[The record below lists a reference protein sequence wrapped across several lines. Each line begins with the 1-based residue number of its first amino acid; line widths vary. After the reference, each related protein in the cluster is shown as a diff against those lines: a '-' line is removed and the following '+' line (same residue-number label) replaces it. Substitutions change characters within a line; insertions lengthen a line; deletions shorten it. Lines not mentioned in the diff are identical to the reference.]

1 MRKKLEL
8 IVTYNGHQ
16 EILEVSER
24 PIMIGDHPSCQIK
37 TQSDDARPASIK
49 AVLQNESD
57 NLKVKIFS
65 KEYAL
70 ELGGKKY
77 KSAIFKDSV
86 YFKLGPVDIVL
97 NVSDIQ
103 EEPKARQDNADSLD
117 DLDDLQDYSEHVPSE
132 FVAETTSPLLPARP
146 PIESERQPEAVA
158 SSENEKALSA
168 SDSTQAQEEPPHKG
182 PAQIV
187 AQTSESESSVRAA
200 CDESDLEAK
209 FFSFSTVFDESH
221 YEKKN
226 DFSYR
231 NGKFDFS
238 GYIDPEDETLSK
250 LPTDNFLQQTEDES
264 VHIAHVHNGTTLT
277 DRYYPLERKKVF
289 ISNKK
294 DGKTFF
300 PAHDWSGQKDELFHN
315 RNGKTIVVRLDGYQF
330 QKVTQD
336 ERLIDLSGQTTILN
350 KDERI
355 ILSNETSQIV
365 VQLSQ
370 RPPSLKKDS
379 PLDIDEKLLKILACV
394 WAFFLVPM
402 LGIMML
408 VDLPEKQDKP
418 KELVVILKRKQAPSK
433 KASASSSSGSKSP
446 ATQKSKEP
454 QKTAAKKAP
463 SKAKKKVAKTPPKK
477 APQKK
482 VRKKVASK
490 PKAAPAK
497 TAPRKVVAKS
507 APKAKSAPVKKAATV
522 AKAAKKT
529 YSFNSASKM
538 KNLLG
543 GNLRGLAGG
552 GGSGEKVE
560 VSVSSAVGTNTIK
573 NEAGAGLGSVSH
585 SVSRL
590 ATSGAGSGQAA
601 MGSRGLS
608 GKTGTD
614 TTYAEGNAKVLGS
627 LDPNLIRKIMREYIP
642 QFRYCYQK
650 ELMKDEQVAGVFDLN
665 FYIDRYGKGIKVS
678 VDSQGKGFS
687 RSGVGCL
694 QKVVSMI
701 KFPKPPGGNLVD
713 VKQPL
718 NFQQNRKAAGSF

>member
-8 IVTYNGHQ
+8 IVTYNGNQ
-16 EILEVSER
+16 EIVEVSNR

-37 TQSDDARPASIK
+37 THSTDPDSKGIK

-57 NLKVKIFS
+57 SLKVKIFS
-65 KEYAL
+65 KEFAL
-70 ELGGKKY
+70 ELSGKKY

-97 NVSDIQ
+97 NVEESREEAPQGQEIQ
-103 EEPKARQDNADSLD
+103 ASE
-117 DLDDLQDYSEHVPSE
+117 DLDDLQDYSEHIPSE
-132 FVAETTSPLLPARP
+132 FVAQTTSPR
-146 PIESERQPEAVA
+146 IKIEKEESEAIAPERAEAPATEVSPAPVAV
-158 SSENEKALSA
+158 SA
-168 SDSTQAQEEPPHKG
+168 PQSDQEEQKVDPSHD
-182 PAQIV
+182 
-187 AQTSESESSVRAA
+187 SSLEES
-200 CDESDLEAK
+200 
-209 FFSFSTVFDESH
+209 FFSFETVFDESH
-221 YEKKN
+221 YQKTN
-226 DFSYR
+226 DFSYK

-238 GYIDPEDETLSK
+238 GYIDPEDETIKK
-250 LPTDNFLQQTEDES
+250 LPTDNFAKFTEEEA

-277 DRYYPLERKKVF
+277 DRFYPMERKKVY

-294 DGKTFF
+294 DGKGFF

-315 RNGKTIVVRLDGYQF
+315 RNGKTIVVRLQGYQF

-350 KDERI
+350 KDERVV
-355 ILSNETSQIV
+355 LSNQTSQIV
-365 VQLSQ
+365 VQIGQ
-370 RPPSLKKDS
+370 RPPTLKKDS
-379 PLDIDEKLLKILACV
+379 PLDLDEKLIKILACV

-402 LGIMML
+402 MGIMML

-418 KELVVILKRKQAPSK
+418 KELVVILKRKEAPTK

-446 ATQKSKEP
+446 AEQKSLEP
-454 QKTAAKKAP
+454 QKTAAKKAEP
-463 SKAKKKVAKTPPKK
+463 KAEKKVAKTPPKK

-482 VRKKVASK
+482 VQKKVAAK

-497 TAPRKVVAKS
+497 AAPQKVAKA
-507 APKAKSAPVKKAATV
+507 APKAKQAPVKKAATV
-522 AKAAKKT
+522 SKAAKKT

-538 KNLLG
+538 KSMLG

-552 GGSGEKVE
+552 GGPGEKVE

-585 SVSRL
+585 SVSKL
-590 ATSGAGSGQAA
+590 ATSGAGAGQAA

-650 ELMKDEQVAGVFDLN
+650 ELLKDENVAGVFDLN